1 MSPFLT
7 QRRQRKHTIF
17 LKVVWKLP
25 FPSVTLVD
33 PLVDKLAEV
42 EVESLGVK
50 LVTVNAE
57 TLSKKTLDGEI
68 AEVEFEKRSVTK
80 VLVNAETLGIA
91 LAVKLEELVIE
102 LLVMTLAGEE
112 SKTFGTELVDKLA
125 DEEAESLSVEM
136 IGETKALGDS
146 LVDKLELLEVK
157 LLGATITGVETEV
170 IDDFLPDKVA
180 EAIEVLGAI
189 IAALE
194 TETLDDAL
202 VDKLTGEKA
211 K

>member
-57 TLSKKTLDGEI
+57 TLSNKTLDGEI

-80 VLVNAETLGIA
+80 ALVNAETLGIA

-112 SKTFGTELVDKLA
+112 SKTTWHRPG
-125 DEEAESLSVEM
+125 
-136 IGETKALGDS
+136 
-146 LVDKLELLEVK
+146 
-157 LLGATITGVETEV
+157 
-170 IDDFLPDKVA
+170 
-180 EAIEVLGAI
+180 
-189 IAALE
+189 
-194 TETLDDAL
+194 
-202 VDKLTGEKA
+202 
-211 K
+211 

>member
-1 MSPFLT
+1 M
-7 QRRQRKHTIF
+7 
-17 LKVVWKLP
+17 
-25 FPSVTLVD
+25 TLVD

-80 VLVNAETLGIA
+80 ALVNAETLGIA

-125 DEEAESLSVEM
+125 DEEVESLSVEM
-136 IGETKALGDS
+136 IG
-146 LVDKLELLEVK
+146 
-157 LLGATITGVETEV
+157 
-170 IDDFLPDKVA
+170 
-180 EAIEVLGAI
+180 
-189 IAALE
+189 
-194 TETLDDAL
+194 
-202 VDKLTGEKA
+202 
-211 K
+211 